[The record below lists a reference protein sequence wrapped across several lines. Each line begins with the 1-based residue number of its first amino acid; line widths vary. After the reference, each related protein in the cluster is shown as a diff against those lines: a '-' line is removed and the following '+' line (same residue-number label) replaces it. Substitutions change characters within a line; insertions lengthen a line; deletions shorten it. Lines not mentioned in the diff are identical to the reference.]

1 MMNLA
6 RLTNLSYSFKED
18 ETYKVLR
25 YCDLST
31 RVLLFTSVAPTYRS
45 NILHGVFLSRIE
57 LNFFPPLQLHYSII
71 KVAARLEE
79 VVPFATK

>member
-1 MMNLA
+1 MNLA

-31 RVLLFTSVAPTYRS
+31 RVLLFTSVTITQYNIIVWVLYCTN
-45 NILHGVFLSRIE
+45 NIL
-57 LNFFPPLQLHYSII
+57 QLCCTVDGRWQCGTVHSTLYANCS
-71 KVAARLEE
+71 
-79 VVPFATK
+79 